1 MAHSVILTTPI
12 PTWEETAERYGLS
25 KADKKLVAR
34 LFVDKDFRRSTASKA
49 RSASIRV
56 KTSNAKKSS
65 SRVRKTSSRAR

>member
-25 KADKKLVAR
+25 KADRRFVAS
-34 LFVDKDFRRSTASKA
+34 LFGDKGSRRSTASKA

-56 KTSNAKKSS
+56 KTNNAKKSS
-65 SRVRKTSSRAR
+65 GRVRKTRSRAR